1 MKRTLLIP
9 TLLSIL
15 LINLSGQELSQ
26 PNGLTVNFIA
36 SVENVY
42 LNGYPVITA
51 LSDAIT
57 QKENYHFADIRAQK
71 PFFGW
76 ILPANQRNR
85 LQESYQI
92 LVSSSR
98 DALLNDKGDL
108 WDSGKVMSN
117 QSTNV
122 LYEGKALE
130 PQKVYYWKV
139 KFWDNHGY
147 ESAFSKV
154 GQF

>member
-1 MKRTLLIP
+1 MLIP

-15 LINLSGQELSQ
+15 LIDLSGQELSQ

-57 QKENYHFADIRAQK
+57 QKENYQFADIRAQK

-98 DALLNDKGDL
+98 DALLIR
-108 WDSGKVMSN
+108 VFHFFC
-117 QSTNV
+117 T
-122 LYEGKALE
+122 
-130 PQKVYYWKV
+130 
-139 KFWDNHGY
+139 
-147 ESAFSKV
+147 
-154 GQF
+154 